1 MNSEASATKRQK
13 ADELSKAQVTEKLIE
28 AIKAV
33 LDAIHSNETGDRQRF
48 REDTEKAVGILHKT
62 RMDPGGGPG
71 AGPGWGP
78 HPPRNLER

>member
-13 ADELSKAQVTEKLIE
+13 ADELSKAQVIKKLIK
-28 AIKAV
+28 AIKAL
-33 LDAIHSNETGDRQRF
+33 LDAI
-48 REDTEKAVGILHKT
+48 EDTETGNQKGFWDDIGEAGVILNT
-62 RMDPGGGPG
+62 WMDPGGGPG